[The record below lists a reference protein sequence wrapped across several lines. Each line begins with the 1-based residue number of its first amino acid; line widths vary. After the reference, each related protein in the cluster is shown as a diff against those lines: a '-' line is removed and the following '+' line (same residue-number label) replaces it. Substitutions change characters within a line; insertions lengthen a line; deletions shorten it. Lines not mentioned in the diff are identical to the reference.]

1 MAENDKEDFVIM
13 QACEL
18 LAVKCSELNHV
29 DIVHYVTIGKRDHIS
44 TYSLSFVLIEILSI
58 KARLH
63 STTFGPF
70 RSCRALAAKIM
81 CQDKHLFDHAF
92 RCCQT
97 HTFYY
102 GQLIDGRD

>member
-1 MAENDKEDFVIM
+1 MRPKVVR
-13 QACEL
+13 L
-18 LAVKCSELNHV
+18 
-29 DIVHYVTIGKRDHIS
+29 YR
-44 TYSLSFVLIEILSI
+44 YSLSFVLIEILSI